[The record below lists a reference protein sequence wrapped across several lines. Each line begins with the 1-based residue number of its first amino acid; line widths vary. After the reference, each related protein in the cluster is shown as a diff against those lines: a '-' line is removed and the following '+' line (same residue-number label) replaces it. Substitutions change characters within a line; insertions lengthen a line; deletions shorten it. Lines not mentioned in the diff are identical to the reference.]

1 MRKGEGGEWRGGE
14 GREGAREEGERK
26 GREEEADGEGTLSS
40 ALEQPYY
47 M

>member
-1 MRKGEGGEWRGGE
+1 MRKGKGGE
-14 GREGAREEGERK
+14 GRGEREGAREEGERK